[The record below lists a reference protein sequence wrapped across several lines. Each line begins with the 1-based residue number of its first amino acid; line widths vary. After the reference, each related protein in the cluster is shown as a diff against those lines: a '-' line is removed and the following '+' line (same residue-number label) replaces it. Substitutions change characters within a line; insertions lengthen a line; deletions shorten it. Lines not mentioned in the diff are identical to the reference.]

1 MNHHDYVTVVEHNPH
16 EFMREFQDAVLKG
29 YGVSPTIEGFPMLQG
44 ILKSVR
50 MFKQD
55 ESDVAGDP
63 ADFLD
68 FPEVFVVEYCEV
80 AFLEKTQAVI
90 QAGYRVNQDT
100 VNMTS
105 TPRSV
110 VLDKIETEETHTD
123 TPAEKENA
131 VEDATEAQNAVVEEA
146 PAKTRKPRK
155 GATKNA

>member
-55 ESDVAGDP
+55 ENDAVGDP
-63 ADFLD
+63 SDFLD

-80 AFLEKTQAVI
+80 AFLEKIQAAI
-90 QAGYRVNQDT
+90 QAGYRVGDT
-100 VNMTS
+100 VNMS
-105 TPRSV
+105 GAPRSV
-110 VLDKIETEETHTD
+110 VLDKLETEVTHADASTEQD
-123 TPAEKENA
+123 NA
-131 VEDATEAQNAVVEEA
+131 VENATEPQETTVEEA